1 MSLIL
6 LFMVNLLPVASGK
19 GGVGKSALAV
29 NLAVL
34 LARRQKK
41 IILVDFDLGGANLHT
56 LLGLKNNHAGLGNFI
71 YKQADSL
78 LPLIQETGIEN
89 LQFIAGDCL
98 YPGTPNLSAGTKTK
112 IVKGLTNLDA
122 DYVILDL
129 GAGTTYNTLDMYL
142 LTYNSLLVTTPEL
155 TSVLNAYSFLKA
167 AAYRYFMRQFKPK
180 SLERIT
186 IDSFLHASTT
196 GTESSFLELVK
207 QITDNFPESGL
218 KAQEELKKYRPQVI
232 LNIGQSSQDL
242 EMARHLRTLVMNKL
256 GLSLDFIG
264 FIPKDEQVSLA
275 IARRTPLAVS
285 NPECAFVKAVQ
296 STADR
301 ILAHSYEYNKM
312 NDFDDGEVQAG
323 NSVSDLD
330 TLNSEFIENTSGS
343 AQPDV
348 HKK

>member
-1 MSLIL
+1 
-6 LFMVNLLPVASGK
+6 MVNLLPVASGK

-29 NLAVL
+29 NLAIL
-34 LARRQKK
+34 LARKQKK

-71 YKQADSL
+71 YKQTDSL

-112 IVKGLTNLDA
+112 IIKNLNSLDA

-167 AAYRYFMRQFKPK
+167 AAYRFFMRQFKTK

-186 IDSFLHASTT
+186 IDSFLKASTT

-207 QITDNFPESGL
+207 QITDNFPETG
-218 KAQEELKKYRPQVI
+218 KTAENELRKYRPQVI
-232 LNIGQSSQDL
+232 VNMGQTAQDL
-242 EMARHLRTLVMNKL
+242 EMARKLRTLVQNKL
-256 GLSLDFIG
+256 GLTMDFIG
-264 FIPKDEQVSLA
+264 FVPKDDRVSLA
-275 IARRTPLAVS
+275 VARRTPLAVS
-285 NPECAFVKAVQ
+285 DPDCAFVKA
-296 STADR
+296 AEAAANR
-301 ILAHSYEYNKM
+301 ILLHSYSYNNM
-312 NDFDDGEVQAG
+312 NMFETDDAG
-323 NSVSDLD
+323 YENTGDD
-330 TLNSEFIENTSGS
+330 ITTLNSEFAG
-343 AQPDV
+343 AQ
-348 HKK
+348 